1 MRGMTAMCAAAAFV
15 AALATGGAAWAQAG
29 TPATQPTTAAKETPP
44 PNYIKSNVDEL
55 SRGAAQYEGRFV
67 QLADVFGAVV
77 ERFPGGVGRF
87 GVTPQTH
94 YAFRTQRALGSNMFC
109 VAARDNKDAQAFF
122 DTPLNADMEIYLMG
136 KVGPMIDAGDAVV
149 PIFFID
155 RVVRGATPPPMVR
168 KVEKKPLIMTV
179 EKAVGG
185 NYVKVKEYQFP
196 DAGKKY
202 VIDDP
207 YDPTKKIYVTFQ
219 F

>member
-1 MRGMTAMCAAAAFV
+1 MRGAMAMCAAAALV
-15 AALATGGAAWAQAG
+15 AALATSGAAWAQAG
-29 TPATQPTTAAKETPP
+29 GTATPTTAVKETPP

-55 SRGAAQYEGRFV
+55 SRGPAQYEGRFV

-77 ERFPGGVGRF
+77 ERFPGGLGRF

-94 YAFRTQRALGSNMFC
+94 YAFRTQRALGSNMLC

-155 RVVRGATPPPMVR
+155 RVVRGATPPPIVR
-168 KVEKKPLIMTV
+168 KAEKKPLIMTV
-179 EKAVGG
+179 EKVVG
-185 NYVKVKEYQFP
+185 NTYVKVQDYQFP
-196 DAGKKY
+196 EPGKKY
-202 VIDDP
+202 MIEDP
-207 YDPTKKIYVTFQ
+207 YDKTKKIYVTFQ